1 MPPSRRA
8 RSAIIGLSG
17 PGPGWTARF
26 HPMCGRFNQTAS
38 GEEVAEAFG
47 LDETPALAPRYNIAP
62 TQEVAVVGVRP
73 KTSRCGL
80 ALLKWGLVPRE
91 SLGGERGFINARAE
105 TAWEKPSFRE
115 AFAHRR
121 CLIPATGFYEWQKI
135 DPKRRQ
141 PWLLRLVSGRLF
153 AFAGL
158 WEPATA
164 TPGAVPTCTILTTEP
179 NEVTQPIHDRMPVIL
194 DPSEYTRWLDPAVTI
209 PAEVR
214 PLLRPFPAAAMTA
227 YPVTTAVNNPSFDD
241 PACLAPA
248 RPREAAG

>member
-248 RPREAAG
+248 

>member
-1 MPPSRRA
+1 
-8 RSAIIGLSG
+8 
-17 PGPGWTARF
+17 
-26 HPMCGRFNQTAS
+26 MCGRFNQTAS

-248 RPREAAG
+248 

>member
-1 MPPSRRA
+1 
-8 RSAIIGLSG
+8 
-17 PGPGWTARF
+17 
-26 HPMCGRFNQTAS
+26 MCGRFNQTAS

-115 AFAHRR
+115 AFARRR

-141 PWLLRLVSGRLF
+141 PWLLRLESGRQF

-164 TPGAVPTCTILTTEP
+164 TPRAVPTCTILTTEP

-241 PACLAPA
+241 PACLARA